1 MIEPAT
7 RIILSQ
13 DAVIG
18 PLVTDR
24 IYFIVA
30 PQNERRPRI
39 VLLLVS
45 SVPGHTFEGQAGYRK
60 GRLQCDCLAP
70 SYQQAKELA
79 TAAQS
84 ALDNFTGTV
93 DSTVIDWLEVDEA
106 RDIPMLPP
114 TGAEKPTTFGVTFD
128 VRFMHQE

>member
-1 MIEPAT
+1 MIEPAA

-13 DAVIG
+13 DAVVG
-18 PLVTDR
+18 PLVVDR
-24 IYFIVA
+24 IYFGVA
-30 PQNERRPRI
+30 KQNERRPRL

-45 SVPGHTFEGQAGYRK
+45 SVPGHTFEGKAGYRK

-70 SYQQAKELA
+70 TYAEAKALA
-79 TAAQS
+79 SAAQS
-84 ALDNFTGTV
+84 ALDNFSGTR
-93 DSTVIDWLEVDEA
+93 DDTIIDWLEVGEA

-114 TGAEKPTTFGVTFD
+114 TGAENPTTFGVAFD